1 MGCVL
6 DADND
11 NYIIEIE
18 KEVDIA
24 FMSMLVIALDEIYH
38 D

>member
-1 MGCVL
+1 VGCVL
-6 DADND
+6 DADNH

-18 KEVDIA
+18 TEVNVA

>member
-1 MGCVL
+1 MGRVL

-11 NYIIEIE
+11 NCIIEIE

-24 FMSMLVIALDEIYH
+24 FMSMLVIALDEICH